1 MKRPSHGR
9 RLPTHAA
16 PSLALALA
24 TACSAAAAVPS
35 SRCAAADFLGVA
47 GRSWRAAAVGGRLG
61 HRQHTGRAAAA
72 GGAASFESGRRRD
85 RGNAPRASRLG
96 GVGAASRTRPAPRVA
111 SKAGSLPLMA
121 SAALTAA
128 ALLAIGVTAADAS
141 GGLYFYASR
150 DIQSAAT
157 LGGQRVAEQ
166 SRSVLTNIP
175 ARYLKVPADGPL
187 TEAPGPPDAPAIYEL
202 AMNWDVSK
210 VFDSIIDSPFFDW
223 LLDMHVLD
231 AFLGA

>member
-1 MKRPSHGR
+1 MKRPSHER
-9 RLPTHAA
+9 RLPARAA
-16 PSLALALA
+16 PPLALALA
-24 TACSAAAAVPS
+24 TACAAAAVVPS
-35 SRCAAADFLGVA
+35 SRCAAATDFLGGA
-47 GRSWRAAAVGGRLG
+47 GRSWRAAAVGERFG
-61 HRQHTGRAAAA
+61 HRQRTGRAAAA
-72 GGAASFESGRRRD
+72 AAGGAGSFESGRRRD
-85 RGNAPRASRLG
+85 RGNAPRAARLG
-96 GVGAASRTRPAPRVA
+96 GVAAASRTRPVPRV
-111 SKAGSLPLMA
+111 GTLPVMA

-187 TEAPGPPDAPAIYEL
+187 PEAPDPPDAPAMYEL

-210 VFDSIIDSPFFDW
+210 VFDSIIDSSFFDW
-223 LLDMHVLD
+223 LLDTHVLD